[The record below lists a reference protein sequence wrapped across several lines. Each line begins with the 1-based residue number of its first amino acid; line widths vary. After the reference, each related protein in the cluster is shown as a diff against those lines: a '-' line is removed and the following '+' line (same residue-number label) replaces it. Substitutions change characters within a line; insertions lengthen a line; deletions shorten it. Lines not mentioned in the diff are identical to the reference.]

1 MHRQGEILRDLAALV
16 DAGKIQHTM
25 HQPAGIVSTNSL
37 AAAHGLIESGK
48 ALGKIVLTMASSE

>member
-1 MHRQGEILRDLAALV
+1 V